1 MSFCLVSE
9 RRFLCRWRCSCYQW
23 SRVPLADEVL
33 KHFSSDQW
41 HDPRGTADYRNTLC
55 AGHCWS
61 WQGGVAG
68 SGVTAGGQGQES
80 WCSSLW
86 LKAWCLPVLVR
97 VPLERTVLSLVMG
110 QLGLLLSVF
119 PLSSSACPGVRLSG
133 HKYIQAKFCSFFFC
147 ALSLFTD
154 GQCDIIAKF
163 LKHHPV
169 SAFSPSTGMKPHM
182 M

>member
-1 MSFCLVSE
+1 M
-9 RRFLCRWRCSCYQW
+9 
-23 SRVPLADEVL
+23 
-33 KHFSSDQW
+33 
-41 HDPRGTADYRNTLC
+41 
-55 AGHCWS
+55 
-61 WQGGVAG
+61 G

-80 WCSSLW
+80 WCSSLR

-97 VPLERTVLSLVMG
+97 VPLENSVA
-110 QLGLLLSVF
+110 LGGGTAGAFAVSF

-133 HKYIQAKFCSFFFC
+133 HEYIQTKFCSFFFC
-147 ALSLFTD
+147 ALSLFAD